1 MSCDCSAQ
9 VAPDVTNVLLE
20 IKQQLVE
27 LRMNVN
33 RDNWGLEW
41 VQMLTDAVCLVQEPL
56 FWTKAFTKS

>member
-56 FWTKAFTKS
+56 F